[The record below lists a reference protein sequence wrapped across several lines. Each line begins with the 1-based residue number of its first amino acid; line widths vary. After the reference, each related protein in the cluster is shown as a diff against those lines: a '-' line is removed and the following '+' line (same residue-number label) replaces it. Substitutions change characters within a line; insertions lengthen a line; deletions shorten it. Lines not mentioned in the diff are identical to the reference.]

1 VALSARGYGN
11 GGERI
16 KFYRDTRCKKGVFIG
31 VMQRI
36 ELKRK

>member
-1 VALSARGYGN
+1 MGVRELNFIGTRGV
-11 GGERI
+11 
-16 KFYRDTRCKKGVFIG
+16 KKGVFIG